1 MNMPDKHFGPIVSG
15 DATKKELRQRSSK
28 LEFMT
33 VKASKMSLVLQKVA
47 IEEKEGWE
55 KHKRN
60 KKSFRL
66 ARKKP
71 SDEQLEDELWC
82 IVAKMGFK
90 ELSSGR
96 NFRIETKHN
105 PNPRQIDVFAK
116 DDEVALVIECTQ
128 SAKPEKKK
136 MSGLIEKISSMKGDL
151 YKAITAYY
159 GREAKIKPKFVIA
172 TRNIDWSSADIE
184 KCELEGIA
192 ILTDTEIDYYNSLTA
207 HLRTAARYQLLAHL
221 FAGAE
226 IPALA
231 KQVPATRGSMG
242 GVSFYNFLIEPN
254 DLLKISYVGH
264 KASRSVES
272 LATYQRMLQP
282 RRLKAIASYIDSG
295 GKFPT
300 NIVINIKVPRK
311 RKLVFETQNPKD
323 EYTFGKLKLP
333 NRYAVAWI
341 LDGRHRLYG
350 YAYRA
355 IQREIPVD
363 KSAVPV
369 LAFENLPAEDEMTM
383 FIDINSKQVK
393 VKSSLLIELYAD
405 LHWASPDSVERLLAL
420 QARTVSRLNSRKTS
434 PLYDRIV
441 VTGKGKTTYRC
452 LSLTSLSD
460 GLRHSRL
467 IGSVRKTLYYPGP
480 LSHHDP
486 DRLDKSLDKA
496 VDVLSEILKKFADAV
511 PEHWAQGDKHGIG
524 YLCTNIGIRS
534 IILVIQ
540 DICTHVAYFKR
551 TDLSTWST
559 DEVIEEIGRYIQPVV
574 DYFREATTEEIQS
587 FRRQGSSLASV
598 KKQSNGMNAI
608 IQKSFLEYRPEGLEA
623 YITERDQRGHDEA
636 VLMINHIQDRVFHH
650 VVRSLK
656 NKYGQGEDRW
666 WIEGIPT
673 NVRLSCTQEWETK
686 KREGP
691 CETYLYLIHYQD
703 ISLANWGELGRNFA
717 LGESDVGNRK
727 ACVEWVKRLNDIRS
741 KTHHPEKGP
750 LIQEQMEYV
759 KETWKKVQQYFPES
773 TA

>member
-1 MNMPDKHFGPIVSG
+1 MADNQFGPIISG
-15 DATKKELRQRSSK
+15 DAIKKELRQRSSK
-28 LEFMT
+28 LEFRT
-33 VKASKMSLVLQKVA
+33 VKASKMSLVLEKVA
-47 IEEKEGWE
+47 IEEKEGWK

-60 KKSFRL
+60 KKSYRI
-66 ARKKP
+66 AREKL

-90 ELSSGR
+90 EFSSGR
-96 NFRIETKHN
+96 NFRIETKHD

-136 MSGLIEKISSMKGDL
+136 MSGLIEKISSIRGDIF
-151 YKAITAYY
+151 KAITAYY

-172 TRNIDWSSADIE
+172 TRNIEWSSADIE
-184 KCELEGIA
+184 KCELAGII

-221 FAGAE
+221 FVGAE

-242 GVSFYNFLIEPN
+242 GVSFYNFLIEPE
-254 DLLKISYVGH
+254 DLLKLSYVGH

-300 NIVINIKVPRK
+300 NIVINIKMPRN

-333 NRYAVAWI
+333 NRYASAWI
-341 LDGRHRLYG
+341 IDGQHRLYG
-350 YAYRA
+350 YAYRTM
-355 IQREIPVD
+355 QNGKKEDR
-363 KSAVPV
+363 SALPV

-393 VKSSLLIELYAD
+393 VKTSLLIELYAD
-405 LHWASPDSVERLLAL
+405 LHWNSPDPAERLLAL
-420 QARTVSRLNSRKTS
+420 QARTVSQLNSKETS
-434 PLYDRIV
+434 PLFDRV
-441 VTGKGKTTYRC
+441 VVIGKGKTTYRC
-452 LSLTSLSD
+452 LTQTTLSD

-467 IGSVRKTLYYPGP
+467 IGSVRKNLYYPGP

-486 DRLDKSLDKA
+486 NKLDKSLNKA
-496 VDVLSEILKKFADAV
+496 VSVLSDILNKFADAV
-511 PEHWAQGDKHGIG
+511 PEHWAQGDKHAIG

-534 IILVIQ
+534 ILLVVQ
-540 DICTHVAYFKR
+540 DICNHITYLKSA
-551 TDLSTWST
+551 DLSTWSA
-559 DEVIEEIGRYIQPVV
+559 DEVIEEIGKYIQPVV
-574 DYFREATTEEIQS
+574 DYFSKATPDQIQS
-587 FRRQGSSLASV
+587 FRQQGSSLASV
-598 KKQSNGMNAI
+598 KKQSMGMNAF
-608 IQKSFLEYRPEGLEA
+608 IQKSLPEYRPEGLEG
-623 YITERDQRGHDEA
+623 YITERDQKGHDEA
-636 VLMINHIQDRVFHH
+636 VVMINHIQDRIFHH

-656 NKYGQGEDRW
+656 NRYGEEDDRW
-666 WIEGIPT
+666 WIEGIPG
-673 NVRLSCTQEWETK
+673 NVRLSCTRDWELK

-691 CETYLYLIHYQD
+691 CESYLYLIHYQD
-703 ISLANWGELGRNFA
+703 IALTNWGELAKNFA
-717 LGESDVGNRK
+717 LGEEDVGNRR
-727 ACVEWVKRLNDIRS
+727 ACVEWIKKLNDIRS

-750 LIQEQMEYV
+750 LTQEQIGYV
-759 KETWKKVQQYFPES
+759 KETWQKVQHYFPEF